1 MQSLAEQFYSTYNG
15 CRYNSLEKTV
25 CQLVYVS
32 RLEIL
37 KSSQGA
43 ALASPGLTELPSCP
57 VCLERLVCGEKVGGG
72 VGGRR
77 REEEGGGGKVNGRG
91 KEGTGERKAV
101 GGEEQRC
108 EMERE

>member
-1 MQSLAEQFYSTYNG
+1 MQSLAEQFYNTYNG

-43 ALASPGLTELPSCP
+43 ALATPGLTELPSCP
-57 VCLERLVCGEKVGGG
+57 VCLERLVCGGGKWEDGGG
-72 VGGRR
+72 
-77 REEEGGGGKVNGRG
+77 EEEGGGGG
-91 KEGTGERKAV
+91 EGCRSLILYVTCQCPSIPFLG
-101 GGEEQRC
+101 
-108 EMERE
+108 